1 MKKLFTLVFVLA
13 GIFVSCSKETD
24 HSYEMLKSLNG
35 RYVLTDVEWDGE
47 PFDWNGDGVKHESLL
62 DEMKSLSSGLSHGYI
77 CPGTPSWSGEVTMM
91 GAIPGQVG
99 DTTNRK
105 DFGEIIAHYK
115 AYATVAKN
123 NNEYRFVFSF
133 KDNSPIVPTIG
144 TPEVP
149 LSKCTNGVITYNN
162 GTFNATFDAV
172 FFDPVDWK
180 EVSGK
185 VTFIYTYKSEY

>member
-1 MKKLFTLVFVLA
+1 MKKLFALVFVLA
-13 GIFVSCSKETD
+13 GFFASCSKESD

-35 RYVLTDVEWDGE
+35 RYILTDVEWDGE
-47 PFDWNGDGVKHESLL
+47 SFDWNRDGIKHEYLL

-77 CPGTPSWSGEVTMM
+77 CLGTPSFGEVTMM

-99 DTTNRK
+99 DTTNRRN
-105 DFGEIIAHYK
+105 FREIIAHYK

-123 NNEYRFVFSF
+123 NNQYRFVFCF
-133 KDNSPIVPTIG
+133 KDNSPIVPTID
-144 TPEVP
+144 TPDVP
-149 LSKCTNGVITYNN
+149 LSKYTNGVITYNN